1 MINASIDML
10 NHLGHTE
17 HAKVIYDATY
27 QTIVNDAIRTPGI
40 LLEFIKFFGITIFI
54 YFPFISLS
62 FLLSRFGRQPYQYR
76 RSWEYTQGPEYQACE
91 LVK

>member
-10 NHLGHTE
+10 NHLGHSE

-40 LLEFIKFFGITIFI
+40 LFELPSLYIFQ
-54 YFPFISLS
+54 YFHYLS
-62 FLLSRFGRQPYQYR
+62 YSPDLGGNHTSTDVVENILKVLSTKRVN
-76 RSWEYTQGPEYQACE
+76 W
-91 LVK
+91 

>member
-27 QTIVNDAIRTPGI
+27 QTIVNDAIRTPGN
-40 LLEFIKFFGITIFI
+40 
-54 YFPFISLS
+54 Y
-62 FLLSRFGRQPYQYR
+62 
-76 RSWEYTQGPEYQACE
+76 
-91 LVK
+91 

>member
-40 LLEFIKFFGITIFI
+40 LFEFIKSFWHLYIFSI
-54 YFPFISLS
+54 YFIV
-62 FLLSRFGRQPYQYR
+62 FLTLQI
-76 RSWEYTQGPEYQACE
+76 WEATIPAPT
-91 LVK
+91 

>member
-27 QTIVNDAIRTPGI
+27 QTIVNDAIRTPGM
-40 LLEFIKFFGITIFI
+40 LLEFMQFSGIAI
-54 YFPFISLS
+54 
-62 FLLSRFGRQPYQYR
+62 
-76 RSWEYTQGPEYQACE
+76 
-91 LVK
+91 

>member
-27 QTIVNDAIRTPGI
+27 QTIVNDAIRTPGNYKKSFVESA
-40 LLEFIKFFGITIFI
+40 LLV
-54 YFPFISLS
+54 FISFTPQIWEVTTAVPTWLRIY
-62 FLLSRFGRQPYQYR
+62 SR
-76 RSWEYTQGPEYQACE
+76 S
-91 LVK
+91 

>member
-40 LLEFIKFFGITIFI
+40 LF
-54 YFPFISLS
+54 
-62 FLLSRFGRQPYQYR
+62 
-76 RSWEYTQGPEYQACE
+76 
-91 LVK
+91 

>member
-40 LLEFIKFFGITIFI
+40 LFEFIKFFGITIFI
-54 YFPFISLS
+54 YFPFLS
-62 FLLSRFGRQPYQYR
+62 YSPDLGGNHTSTDVVENILKVLSTKRVN
-76 RSWEYTQGPEYQACE
+76 W
-91 LVK
+91 